1 MDSLPILLC
10 TNGCGS
16 TEPALEYGLWLAGA
30 LGAPVNL
37 LGIIETEGQQA
48 CVEALLEETARK
60 LEEKGLEYS
69 AALERGRGS
78 VVIAREAEAGRYL
91 TIFGP
96 LGRPTWRRVIQGR
109 SFRRVMARVSGPL
122 LYVPRAPLQLKRLLV
137 CQGGLGYA
145 SQAEQVGLYLAR
157 RLGAQVTLL
166 HVVEPVTL
174 QYPTAQEVHAHWRA
188 VEETDTPQGR
198 RLRESLAEV
207 QAAGLEG
214 EIRVRH
220 GNIVHEILDEIQS
233 GSYDLVAMGSA
244 YSAHALRRM
253 YLPNV
258 TAEVAEAAGCPVLTA
273 RA

>member
-1 MDSLPILLC
+1 METLPILLC
-10 TNGCGS
+10 TNGCNTS
-16 TEPALEYGLWLAGA
+16 EPALEYGLWLAGA
-30 LGAPVNL
+30 LEAPVKL
-37 LGIIETEGQQA
+37 LGIIESEGQRA
-48 CVEALLEETARK
+48 CVEEVVETTARR
-60 LEEKGLEYS
+60 LQESGLEYTT
-69 AALERGRGS
+69 ALEAGRGS

-109 SFRRVMARVSGPL
+109 SFRRVLARVRQPL
-122 LYVPRAPLQLKRLLV
+122 LYVPRARLQLKRLLI

-145 SQAEQVGLYLAR
+145 SRAEQVGLYLAR
-157 RLGAQVTLL
+157 RLGAAVTLL
-166 HVVEPVTL
+166 HVVEPVSL
-174 QYPTAQEVHAHWRA
+174 QYPIAQEVQAHWRD

-207 QAAGLEG
+207 QAAGLQG

-220 GNIVHEILDEIQS
+220 GSVVHEILDEIQS
-233 GSYDLVAMGSA
+233 GSYDLVAMGSP
-244 YSAHALRRM
+244 YSAQSLRRV